1 VIEFNDRAIQKAET
15 LLGGIES
22 ALPKVQY
29 RVINRSIAAAQS
41 VIIKAVPKE
50 YVIDKEIVKNAVNLK
65 YASAVKP
72 IGLVL
77 SSGGTIQLS
86 KFAVS
91 REFIGKRATVK
102 AQVKRDGSPK
112 HIKRAFAAQMK
123 EVGFGA
129 NRRVTDQGHIG
140 VYRRVGKSRF
150 PIKEL
155 YGPSV
160 PQMVGSEIVMKQAE
174 NKAIE
179 TMDKR
184 TDHEINRILEGHL

>member
-1 VIEFNDRAIQKAET
+1 MIEFSDRAIQKTET
-15 LLGGIES
+15 LLGGIEN

-41 VIIKAVPKE
+41 VIVKAVPKE
-50 YVIDKEIVKNAVNLK
+50 YVVDKETVKNAVNLK

-91 REFIGKRATVK
+91 REFIGKRATIK
-102 AQVKRDGSPK
+102 AQVKRDGSQK
-112 HIKRAFAAQMK
+112 QIKGAFASQMK

-129 NRRVTDQGHIG
+129 NRRATDQGHIG

-160 PQMVGSEIVMKQAE
+160 PQMVGSETVMKQAE
-174 NKAIE
+174 SKAIE

-184 TDHEINRILEGHL
+184 ADHEINRILEGHL